1 MKLTAS
7 LISLIATGG
16 MIASTTTVVDA
27 NMSIRGNTKS
37 ANKLMTFSRRL
48 DQNQYN
54 GGYGNN
60 NNQNQYANNYQGG
73 YGNNYN
79 NGQNNGGGGYG
90 GGYGNNQGGGDDE
103 ESLYFL
109 NNYSIKLLS
118 CIQGERVVNYE
129 DGESEPSTVVFRLCP
144 SNSCTM
150 NSALGCESGYGD
162 YAVGINTFMEAYR
175 ESQED
180 NNNQYSNSMLVYNA
194 HGQAFD
200 ASEYMECSEYNMD
213 ENNNQEQNYYQYNN
227 YNNNGQNNNNNNQ
240 NQNHNQNQQYNNNN
254 YQGGGQQ
261 NGNYNYYQ
269 DMDIFIGPACSADGT
284 TIGLSMFME
293 DTCSYAAGDD
303 MDFANVAYGWD
314 SLPFA
319 DGGLISDLN
328 CLACYG
334 PDADYNYELREI
346 CTDTYAASTSRCEAN
361 MTSHSYYGQNTNGCD
376 YVESLIEAV
385 YGSSGP
391 YTGLFA
397 TTSLS
402 GSLMDILGQG
412 GRRRMLIAC
421 LVLLGL
427 AVVSYG
433 YYYFNKKKR
442 AQAAATGK
450 LLDEEEEYEPPV
462 AVTDE
467 EGIPVVQR
475 RSAVM
480 ALVQGGVDC
489 ISVGVARVKGG
500 VQNAIVWLYK

>member
-16 MIASTTTVVDA
+16 IIATAVVDA

-48 DQNQYN
+48 DQYN

-73 YGNNYN
+73 YN
-79 NGQNNGGGGYG
+79 NGGQNQNQNYQNNNGGGGYG
-90 GGYGNNQGGGDDE
+90 GGYGNNQGGEDE
-103 ESLYFL
+103 EDLYFL

-162 YAVGINTFMEAYR
+162 YAVGIHTFMEAYR

-180 NNNQYSNSMLVYNA
+180 NNNNQYSNSMLVYNA

-200 ASEYMECSEYNMD
+200 ASEYMECAEYNMD

-240 NQNHNQNQQYNNNN
+240 NQNQNQNQQYNNN

-261 NGNYNYYQ
+261 GNYNYYQ
-269 DMDIFIGPACSADGT
+269 NVDIFIGPSCSADGT

-293 DTCSYAAGDD
+293 DTCSYAASDD
-303 MDFANVAYGWD
+303 MDFANVAFGWD

-319 DGGLISDLN
+319 NGGLISNMN

-402 GSLMDILGQG
+402 GSLMEILGKG
-412 GRRRMLIAC
+412 GRRRALIAC

-427 AVVSYG
+427 AAMGCGYSY
-433 YYYFNKKKR
+433 FHNKKKR

-467 EGIPVVQR
+467 EGMPVVQR

-480 ALVQGGVDC
+480 ALVQGGVEC